1 MSFIN
6 EIQERHEQGTAGF
19 AAPAAETESRRV
31 FPGVRL
37 LRWASSHP
45 DVTIAVILLV
55 VVVLWAVIPSLFAP
69 TSPDAIDPASILKG
83 PSGAHWF
90 GTDNLGRD
98 MFSRVVYGARASL
111 IGSVVAISVGFLI
124 GSAIGSIAGWFGGG
138 VETALMRAID
148 VILAIP
154 FFLLVVTIVVLLGF
168 GTVHAALAVGLATSA
183 IFARLIRGEVLKV
196 RASQYVEAAVAGG
209 VGPWSILRR
218 HVIPNSLS
226 PALSLVTVQLG
237 VAIIWLASLSFLGF
251 GAQPPTPEWGLLVS
265 EGRNY
270 IAANDWWL
278 VVFPALAIVI
288 TVMAT
293 NRIGHYMAGRED

>member
-1 MSFIN
+1 MSLIN
-6 EIQERHEQGTAGF
+6 EIQERPEQGTAGLAT
-19 AAPAAETESRRV
+19 AAARAESRRSL
-31 FPGVRL
+31 PGVRL
-37 LRWASSHP
+37 LRWATSHP
-45 DVTIAVILLV
+45 DVALAVLLLV
-55 VVVLWAVIPSLFAP
+55 VVVLWAILPSLFAS
-69 TSPDAIDPASILKG
+69 TSPDAIDPTSILKG

-98 MFSRVVYGARASL
+98 MFSRVIYGARASL
-111 IGSVVAISVGFLI
+111 IGSVIAISVGFLV
-124 GSAIGSIAGWFGGG
+124 GSAIGSIAGWFGGI
-138 VETALMRAID
+138 VETLLMRAID
-148 VILAIP
+148 VLLSIP

-168 GTVHAALAVGLATSA
+168 GTIHAALAVGLSTSA

-209 VGPWSILRR
+209 AGPWSILRR
-218 HVIPNSLS
+218 HVVPNSLA

-265 EGRNY
+265 QGRNY
-270 IAANDWWL
+270 IAAADWWL
-278 VVFPALAIVI
+278 VVFPALAIVV

-293 NRIGHYMAGRED
+293 NRIGHHLAGRD